1 VPNGPLAGV
10 RVLEFSQIVA
20 ASYSGVNLSDLGAD
34 VVKVEPIEGEAYR
47 SSGAVVPG
55 EGKRFQSLNRG
66 KRSLA
71 VDLQNPQGQALIQRI
86 VGGFDAALINFR
98 PGVSDRLGIDY
109 ETLREHH
116 PGLIYARITGF
127 GPDGPMSSLGAT
139 DLVAGAYGGL
149 VAGNGKTNEV
159 GGAAPLT
166 PAVADYT
173 TGLACAMAIC
183 AALYS
188 RQQTGVGQLIDGSL
202 LQSAMSIQDV
212 YIMRQP
218 VTDAVFRNPML
229 AQVEELR
236 AEGATYEEQLVARQE
251 YRTAGAGIP
260 RLYYAGYVARDGGI
274 VIGCLTRR
282 TRDAARRALG
292 MEHEQTDGVAFD
304 PTDPANLERSDAW
317 REEIV
322 ATIRQRTVTE
332 WMAIFAEEG
341 VPASPVNL
349 PEELADDPQ
358 VEAMGIMVE
367 FEHDVTGTQRVVGP
381 IVRMSETPTA
391 AQGPSPALGL
401 HTREVLREH
410 GLSDAEVDQL
420 RGDGVIGGT

>member
-1 VPNGPLAGV
+1 MRLRSRLGGKAGIWMV
-10 RVLEFSQIVA
+10 FLVA
-20 ASYSGVNLSDLGAD
+20 CS
-34 VVKVEPIEGEAYR
+34 
-47 SSGAVVPG
+47 
-55 EGKRFQSLNRG
+55 QSLLGQNEEVLRKLQEFEERL
-66 KRSLA
+66 KRLEEA
-71 VDLQNPQGQALIQRI
+71 GQQEKAEKA
-86 VGGFDAALINFR
+86 GGESAAQ
-98 PGVSDRLGIDY
+98 D
-109 ETLREHH
+109 ET
-116 PGLIYARITGF
+116 T
-127 GPDGPMSSLGAT
+127 
-139 DLVAGAYGGL
+139 
-149 VAGNGKTNEV
+149 
-159 GGAAPLT
+159 
-166 PAVADYT
+166 
-173 TGLACAMAIC
+173 
-183 AALYS
+183 
-188 RQQTGVGQLIDGSL
+188 
-202 LQSAMSIQDV
+202 
-212 YIMRQP
+212 
-218 VTDAVFRNPML
+218 

-420 RGDGVIGGT
+420 RADGVIGGT